1 MADPS
6 LFQDFIPEALE
17 ALEEMEAGLLALEAQ
32 PGSKQVINT
41 IFRSAHTIKGSAEYL
56 GLDRLSTLAHKLES
70 LLEMFRHGDRTPDGE
85 TVDILMAGKD
95 RMVRL
100 VGDLSESREE
110 KTPVDDLLGRLDA
123 LADAPAAP
131 RPRPGAAGP
140 KKPAGKTQPGKA
152 APPPEEELT
161 ASPMDDL
168 GELDSLLD
176 DDVTAPAAEPPAALA
191 RSEADL
197 VRAAD
202 AQSVKDAMAEM
213 DAFATLEEEYDK
225 ELFSIFEEH
234 LSEQLGLLSE
244 SLSIL
249 AAGPKN
255 ADECLRALDILEA
268 LKSSAGYMDYQKLSA
283 LYDEWR
289 AAVEGFRLAFP
300 RQDPLGVKVVRVQA
314 ETLLARAGEVRA
326 EAPGEEPGEASEGE
340 DLALLVGAAVA
351 EPPVEP
357 LFPPGPEPLTA
368 GESFLFEEAAPV
380 PPAADQA
387 HQGLFDELDGVFDHS
402 RTSPPSELA
411 VSDPFAEDLEESLSR
426 GAAVPPR
433 TPAPKKSTPAAL
445 GDRSQP
451 GPEAGPPMSPPPASR
466 VGKAPKAPKAPAVPK
481 APAPEPL
488 EEPAAAA
495 PVPPEPTAAK
505 ALEAAPAPPAV
516 EAAPAPQARPE
527 APKDAQAASAPEGAP
542 ERDAVSDFAHD
553 ELVAERLAKQ
563 SLRVDAGKVDKLM
576 NQVGELVVSRASYA
590 QLYYDMRQFQQRLHE
605 LRMDSKELKWVREL
619 TFRLS
624 EATVALG
631 RVANDLQEGVM
642 KVRMLPISQ
651 LFNRYP
657 RLVRDLAHDTGKK
670 VHLEVRGEETEL
682 DKMVI
687 EEIANPLVHIIR
699 NAVDH
704 GIETVPERL
713 AAGKPET
720 AVVKLASYHESN
732 HVVVE
737 ISDDGRGIDLDR
749 IRETALTK
757 GFATREELDRMSA
770 RELTSLIMKPGF
782 STAVSVTRTS
792 GRGVGMDVV
801 KKNIEKLNGTV
812 EIESRPG
819 QGTRVRIKI
828 PLTLAIIQ
836 ALLVR
841 VGKEIFT
848 LPLSVVEE
856 TLSAAVPE
864 IATIEGM
871 EVIQLRDRV
880 LPLLR
885 LTDIF
890 HIKSSN
896 TENRKIFVVVVNTGM
911 RDVGL
916 VVDSLIGQEEVV
928 IKPLVD
934 YLQEN
939 CGFSGATILGDGR
952 ISLILDVY
960 QMVNLSL
967 ARMSAVRSFLGPG
980 WQAGADAAAGAIE
993 ADAAES
999 DAAIH

>member
-6 LFQDFIPEALE
+6 LFQDFIPEAVE

-32 PGSKQVINT
+32 PGNKQVINT

-56 GLDRLSTLAHKLES
+56 GLERLSTLAHKLES
-70 LLEMFRHGDRTPDGE
+70 LLETFRHGDKIPDGS
-85 TVDILMAGKD
+85 TLDVLMASKD

-100 VGDLSESREE
+100 IGDLESSQEE
-110 KTPVDDLLGRLDA
+110 RTPVDDLAASLDE
-123 LADAPAAP
+123 LAVIPP
-131 RPRPGAAGP
+131 PGTAKAKKAEPVKPPP
-140 KKPAGKTQPGKA
+140 KKA
-152 APPPEEELT
+152 APKKAAPEANVTE
-161 ASPMDDL
+161 ASMDDL

-176 DDVTAPAAEPPAALA
+176 DDILDDGADKAAKPAALIP
-191 RSEADL
+191 ADL
-197 VRAAD
+197 SKAAE
-202 AQSVKDAMAEM
+202 SPLMKDALAEM

-234 LSEQLGLLSE
+234 LKEQLALLAESVKSLAQGGSE
-244 SLSIL
+244 E
-249 AAGPKN
+249 G
-255 ADECLRALDILEA
+255 CLKALETVEA
-268 LKSSAGYMDYQKLSA
+268 LKSSAGYMDYQKLVA
-283 LYDEWR
+283 LYEEWKGAIDAFRRSFPLGDANLVKMVGIQADVLLSHTASIPKEPVAEDEGDST
-289 AAVEGFRLAFP
+289 EGF
-300 RQDPLGVKVVRVQA
+300 
-314 ETLLARAGEVRA
+314 
-326 EAPGEEPGEASEGE
+326 
-340 DLALLVGAAVA
+340 DLASLVGQAAPA
-351 EPPVEP
+351 PEPPASA
-357 LFPPGPEPLTA
+357 PEPA
-368 GESFLFEEAAPV
+368 APREAAAAPV
-380 PPAADQA
+380 VSFPAEPLLASLAPVSAGGDN
-387 HQGLFDELDGVFDHS
+387 QGLFDELDSVFD
-402 RTSPPSELA
+402 PLA
-411 VSDPFAEDLEESLSR
+411 AQAPEDLSVSDPFADDFEESLSR
-426 GAAVPPR
+426 GAVAPPR
-433 TPAPKKSTPAAL
+433 TPAPEKSTSPAL
-445 GDRSQP
+445 TDGPQP
-451 GPEAGPPMSPPPASR
+451 GPEATPPMGAPPGRRAAKKPPKHAAAEPPAMEPLL
-466 VGKAPKAPKAPAVPK
+466 KAALLDADAEEILESEPEKTMPLA
-481 APAPEPL
+481 APEP
-488 EEPAAAA
+488 A
-495 PVPPEPTAAK
+495 PGES
-505 ALEAAPAPPAV
+505 ALESASEPSAEPRQPAQEMAGFGQDDLV
-516 EAAPAPQARPE
+516 T
-527 APKDAQAASAPEGAP
+527 
-542 ERDAVSDFAHD
+542 ERI
-553 ELVAERLAKQ
+553 AKQ
-563 SLRVDAGKVDKLM
+563 SLRVDATKVDNLM
-576 NQVGELVVSRASYA
+576 NQVGELVVSRASYG

-605 LRMDSKELKWVREL
+605 MRIDSKELKAVREL

-670 VHLEVRGEETEL
+670 VHLEVKGEDTEL

-704 GIETVPERL
+704 GVETVAERL

-720 AVVKLASYHESN
+720 AVVKLESYHESN

-737 ISDDGRGIDLDR
+737 ITDDGRGINTDR
-749 IRETALTK
+749 IRQTALSK
-757 GFATREELDRMSA
+757 GFASREELDRMAS
-770 RELTSLIMKPGF
+770 RELVSLIMKPGF
-782 STAVSVTRTS
+782 TTAASVTKTS

-812 EIESRPG
+812 EIESKVG

-841 VGKEIFT
+841 VGNEIFT

-856 TLSAAVPE
+856 TLSESVSE

-871 EVIQLRDRV
+871 EVIQMRDKV

-890 HIKSSN
+890 HLQSRN
-896 TENRKIFVVVVNTGM
+896 TESGKIYVVVVNTGM

-960 QMVNLSL
+960 QMVNLSVSRVAS
-967 ARMSAVRSFLGPG
+967 ARGLLEATLESKAIALGG
-980 WQAGADAAAGAIE
+980 N
-993 ADAAES
+993 AAEGQGFQLQ
-999 DAAIH
+999 

>member
-6 LFQDFIPEALE
+6 LFQDFIPEAVE
-17 ALEEMEAGLLALEAQ
+17 ALEEMETGLLQLEAQ
-32 PGSKQVINT
+32 PGNKQVINT
-41 IFRSAHTIKGSAEYL
+41 IFRAAHTIKGSAEYL
-56 GLDRLSTLAHKLES
+56 GLESLSTLAHKLES
-70 LLEMFRHGDRTPDGE
+70 LLETFRHGDKVPDGP
-85 TVDILMAGKD
+85 TLDVLMASKD

-100 VGDLSESREE
+100 VGDLDASQEE
-110 KTPVDDLLGRLDA
+110 RTPVDDLVGRLEE
-123 LADAPAAP
+123 LSLIPAKAVK
-131 RPRPGAAGP
+131 P
-140 KKPAGKTQPGKA
+140 KKADPVKPPPKKA
-152 APPPEEELT
+152 APKKAAPEATVTE
-161 ASPMDDL
+161 ASMDDL

-176 DDVTAPAAEPPAALA
+176 DDVLEGGPKKAASSAPARPVDAAFASDSPLM
-191 RSEADL
+191 
-197 VRAAD
+197 
-202 AQSVKDAMAEM
+202 KDALAEM

-234 LSEQLGLLSE
+234 LKEQLAL
-244 SLSIL
+244 L
-249 AAGPKN
+249 AATVKRLAEGGG
-255 ADECLRALDILEA
+255 EEGCLKALETVEA
-268 LKSSAGYMDYQKLSA
+268 LKSSAGYMDYQKLVA
-283 LYDEWR
+283 LYDEWK
-289 AAVEGFRLAFP
+289 AALEGFRRSF
-300 RQDPLGVKVVRVQA
+300 PLGDRNLVGIIGIQA
-314 ETLLARAGEVRA
+314 GLLLSHTASVPKEPVAEDAGEATEGFDLASLVGQA
-326 EAPGEEPGEASEGE
+326 APAPEAPIRKTAPPAVSSPAEPLFE
-340 DLALLVGAAVA
+340 DLA
-351 EPPVEP
+351 P
-357 LFPPGPEPLTA
+357 
-368 GESFLFEEAAPV
+368 APS
-380 PPAADQA
+380 ASDN
-387 HQGLFDELDGVFDHS
+387 QGLFDELDNVFD
-402 RTSPPSELA
+402 PLA
-411 VSDPFAEDLEESLSR
+411 AQAPVDVAVADPFADDFEESLSR
-426 GAAVPPR
+426 GAVVPPR
-433 TPAPKKSTPAAL
+433 TPAPKKTFSPVPA
-445 GDRSQP
+445 DRPQP
-451 GPEAGPPMSPPPASR
+451 GPEAPPPI
-466 VGKAPKAPKAPAVPK
+466 GAP
-481 APAPEPL
+481 PAPR
-488 EEPAAAA
+488 AAGK
-495 PVPPEPTAAK
+495 P
-505 ALEAAPAPPAV
+505 PAPPAAEPFV
-516 EAAPAPQARPE
+516 IEPLLKAALEDADAAEILDAEPEKAVPDAAPEPAPADSALE
-527 APKDAQAASAPEGAP
+527 SASAPSAEPRQPAQEMAGFGQDDLVT
-542 ERDAVSDFAHD
+542 ERI
-553 ELVAERLAKQ
+553 AKQ
-563 SLRVDAGKVDKLM
+563 SLRVDATKVDNLM
-576 NQVGELVVSRASYA
+576 NQVGELVVSRASYG

-605 LRMDSKELKWVREL
+605 MRIDSKELKAVREL

-670 VHLEVRGEETEL
+670 VHLEVKGEDTEL

-704 GIETVPERL
+704 GIETVAERL
-713 AAGKPET
+713 RAGKPET
-720 AVVKLASYHESN
+720 AVVKLESYHESN

-737 ISDDGRGIDLDR
+737 ITDDGRGINTDR
-749 IRETALTK
+749 IRETALMK
-757 GFATREELDRMSA
+757 GFATREELDRIA
-770 RELTSLIMKPGF
+770 GRELISFIMKPGF
-782 STAVSVTRTS
+782 STAASVTKTS

-812 EIESRPG
+812 EIESKVG

-841 VGKEIFT
+841 VGNEIFT

-856 TLSAAVPE
+856 TLSSQISD

-871 EVIQLRDRV
+871 EVIQMRDRV

-890 HIKSSN
+890 HLKSKN
-896 TENRKIFVVVVNTGM
+896 TESGKIYVVVVNTGM

-960 QMVNLSL
+960 QMVNLSVARVASARGLLEATLESKSL
-967 ARMSAVRSFLGPG
+967 AGVSAKDAGSQGL
-980 WQAGADAAAGAIE
+980 QAQ
-993 ADAAES
+993 
-999 DAAIH
+999 